1 MYCKTFSQECGQKGG
16 IRNEKTL
23 SLKIP
28 RKSWQSLRFFYSRQF
43 WGTFCPWLME
53 QEESFSRQFL
63 SLEQNVFFSV
73 SSFYSGICFRSNK
86 IIAPRFRNEN
96 IKKAS
101 IYSDIDKML
110 ILKFESSIPHLCNIR
125 ILWHYR

>member
-1 MYCKTFSQECGQKGG
+1 
-16 IRNEKTL
+16 
-23 SLKIP
+23 
-28 RKSWQSLRFFYSRQF
+28 
-43 WGTFCPWLME
+43 ME

-110 ILKFESSIPHLCNIR
+110 IQKFESSIPYLCNIT

>member
-1 MYCKTFSQECGQKGG
+1 
-16 IRNEKTL
+16 
-23 SLKIP
+23 
-28 RKSWQSLRFFYSRQF
+28 
-43 WGTFCPWLME
+43 ME

-110 ILKFESSIPHLCNIR
+110 I
-125 ILWHYR
+125 